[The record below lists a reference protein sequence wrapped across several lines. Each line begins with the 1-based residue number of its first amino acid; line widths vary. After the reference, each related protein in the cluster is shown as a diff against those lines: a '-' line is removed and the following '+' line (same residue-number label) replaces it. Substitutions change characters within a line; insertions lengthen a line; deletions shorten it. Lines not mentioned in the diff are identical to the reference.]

1 MVKEFGRN
9 IRAGFANLFYSLGY
23 IGKLVVASLLF
34 TTRGKAARK
43 ILIMQLLFTSV
54 EALPIC
60 AILAIV
66 IGTAVVFLGTTVL
79 VSLGQAKLTYDL
91 LVLLVTKELGP
102 LLVAFIVTARS
113 ATAIA
118 TEIGTMVVNQEIE
131 AYISIGIDPI
141 VHLAAPRFLGVTF
154 SVFFLNLYFS
164 IFGLIAPSIIIQFI
178 STTSMHEYFRN
189 LFTALSF
196 RTITISI
203 IKSIVFGMIISGCA
217 TLYGFNTGRA
227 STEIPMAG
235 LKAVTKSFVFL
246 ILAYAFITA
255 ITYIF

>member
-1 MVKEFGRN
+1 MN
-9 IRAGFANLFYSLGY
+9 SLSKDE
-23 IGKLVVASLLF
+23 ITVASF
-34 TTRGKAARK
+34 
-43 ILIMQLLFTSV
+43 S
-54 EALPIC
+54 P
-60 AILAIV
+60 
-66 IGTAVVFLGTTVL
+66 
-79 VSLGQAKLTYDL
+79 
-91 LVLLVTKELGP
+91 
-102 LLVAFIVTARS
+102 
-113 ATAIA
+113 
-118 TEIGTMVVNQEIE
+118 VVNILFGNGG
-131 AYISIGIDPI
+131 A
-141 VHLAAPRFLGVTF
+141 
-154 SVFFLNLYFS
+154 FS